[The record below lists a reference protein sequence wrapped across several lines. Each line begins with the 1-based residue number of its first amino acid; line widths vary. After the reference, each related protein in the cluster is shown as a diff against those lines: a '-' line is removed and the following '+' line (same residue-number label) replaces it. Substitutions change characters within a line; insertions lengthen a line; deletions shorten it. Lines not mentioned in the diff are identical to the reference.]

1 MDPNARSLD
10 DAQRQ
15 LLVLLQQQ
23 EELSPAL
30 YRDLA
35 LYLQVLRDGLLH
47 SVQQACFHLATQVV
61 PERYNQLPAQRRQA
75 FQQRLR
81 QLVGRCSSLLTI
93 EQLMALAAQQQRRDQ
108 RRQLKRQQELLSAL
122 IERAEASEDR
132 PAPMDPEPAP
142 PAPVGSVS
150 LSLDLPLAADFFDNG
165 VPGLSAPRPTREPDP
180 TPEAEGRGSE
190 LSLMQGLFEL
200 ASQGLSADAPSAEA
214 ERDGSES
221 ADGDGDES
229 EEISDWSAPF
239 QPEVTAAQ
247 IPRDP
252 LLQVRWWAHFDRAL
266 RFRLRNLSHA
276 VNVEMMRLGLAQGLL
291 PVSLLD
297 AALQARVE
305 ALPAPA
311 NLLRLALPISLSP
324 APPEAVPPTEVLTL
338 LLRCSDLEFEQPK
351 LRTCRQR
358 LEQRRRALRTMAKRY
373 RTWQRRVSALEAEQQ
388 WFQDSSPHPNP
399 AADRS

>member
-1 MDPNARSLD
+1 
-10 DAQRQ
+10 
-15 LLVLLQQQ
+15 
-23 EELSPAL
+23 
-30 YRDLA
+30 
-35 LYLQVLRDGLLH
+35 
-47 SVQQACFHLATQVV
+47 
-61 PERYNQLPAQRRQA
+61 
-75 FQQRLR
+75 
-81 QLVGRCSSLLTI
+81 
-93 EQLMALAAQQQRRDQ
+93 
-108 RRQLKRQQELLSAL
+108 
-122 IERAEASEDR
+122 
-132 PAPMDPEPAP
+132 
-142 PAPVGSVS
+142 
-150 LSLDLPLAADFFDNG
+150 
-165 VPGLSAPRPTREPDP
+165 
-180 TPEAEGRGSE
+180 
-190 LSLMQGLFEL
+190 
-200 ASQGLSADAPSAEA
+200 
-214 ERDGSES
+214 
-221 ADGDGDES
+221 
-229 EEISDWSAPF
+229 
-239 QPEVTAAQ
+239 
-247 IPRDP
+247 
-252 LLQVRWWAHFDRAL
+252 VRWWAHFDRAL

-324 APPEAVPPTEVLTL
+324 APPEAAPPTEVLTL